1 MAKETY
7 KVKFLKYESK
17 NGHVDYTIKVIG
29 SKSKQFHIRDRYSSM
44 RDYWKNMVK
53 EFEDSVPPNFPPK
66 KWFGNT
72 GDDFLKQRMS
82 DLEHFFNILLGDPK
96 LAGSHIT
103 KSYLKQKTV
112 RMSEKASPR
121 NGKPE
126 EEEEKPPVYV
136 QSADKMLHEKKWRK
150 AADTVTKAYIDI
162 NLGDD
167 PPLPEEVK
175 KKAMKYA
182 ESIGE
187 ILNNIPYVSK
197 ILEVPKR
204 GPQAADDVS
213 LDLIKTQQHISE
225 WLGEKMQGL
234 VKSLSNED
242 NGLYAVSYTHLTL
255 PTICSV

>member
-17 NGHVDYTIKVIG
+17 NGHVDYTVKVIG
-29 SKSKQFHIRDRYSSM
+29 SSSKQFHIRDRYSSM

-53 EFEDSVPPNFPPK
+53 EFEDNVPPNFPPK

-96 LAGSHIT
+96 LAGSQIT

-112 RMSEKASPR
+112 KVNEKTSPR
-121 NGKPE
+121 NGRPE
-126 EEEEKPPVYV
+126 EEEKKAPVYV
-136 QSADKMLHEKKWRK
+136 ESASKMLHEKKWRK
-150 AADTVTKAYIDI
+150 VADTVTKAYIDI

-182 ESIGE
+182 ENINETLSC
-187 ILNNIPYVSK
+187 IPYVSK
-197 ILEVPKR
+197 ILEVPSSSS
-204 GPQAADDVS
+204 QSAEVS
-213 LDLIKTQQHISE
+213 LELVRTQEEISE
-225 WLGEKMQGL
+225 WLGEKMQSL
-234 VKSLSNED
+234 VKSLSNEE
-242 NGLYAVSYTHLTL
+242 NGLYAKEEFIVCTKVKKHL
-255 PTICSV
+255 